1 MNENNR
7 GDYDDMQEEIDR
19 LKEKI
24 NQLRF
29 NEDNLVR
36 ETMQLKDKLQT

>member
-1 MNENNR
+1 
-7 GDYDDMQEEIDR
+7 MQEEIDR